1 MDWALVNKHE
11 LIQGYKVGGKARVL
25 ACQAYNST
33 INSNVCI

>member
-1 MDWALVNKHE
+1 MYCALVNKHE

-33 INSNVCI
+33 INKL